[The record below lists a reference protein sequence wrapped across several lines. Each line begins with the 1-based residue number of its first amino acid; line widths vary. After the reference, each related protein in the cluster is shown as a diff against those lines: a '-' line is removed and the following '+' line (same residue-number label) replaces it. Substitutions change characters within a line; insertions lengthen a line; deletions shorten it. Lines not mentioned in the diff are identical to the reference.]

1 MKPAPFVGGTILYAM
16 ITFTCPSCQGKCQVG
31 DEFNGR
37 KMRCPKCGARVRH
50 HKDGS
55 VEILTVGAPPPAPS
69 GAPAAPPPEA
79 KHESTAVLAAVAD
92 KLLAQGEE
100 KQNIWITWGIVGFL
114 AAVLCVL
121 GLTLG
126 YPILA
131 AAPPALAL
139 VAAFIWLYLR
149 VQKRESALRSKED
162 GKTEPIP
169 KP

>member
-1 MKPAPFVGGTILYAM
+1 M
-16 ITFTCPSCQGKCQVG
+16 ITFTCPSCRGKCQVG
-31 DEFNGR
+31 DEFSGR

-55 VEILTVGAPPPAPS
+55 VEILTIGAPPPAPS
-69 GAPAAPPPEA
+69 GTGHAEASALGADAKAAPPPDA

-92 KLLAQGEE
+92 KLLSQGEE

-121 GLTLG
+121 GLTFG
-126 YPILA
+126 SPVLA

-139 VAAFIWLYLR
+139 LAAFVWLYLR
-149 VQKRESALRSKED
+149 VQKREAALRSKDD

>member
-1 MKPAPFVGGTILYAM
+1 M

-31 DEFNGR
+31 GEFAGR

-55 VEILTVGAPPPAPS
+55 VEILSVGAPPGPS
-69 GAPAAPPPEA
+69 AAPAPEA

-92 KLLAQGEE
+92 KFLAQGEE
-100 KQNIWITWGIVGFL
+100 KQNIYITWGVVGFL
-114 AAVLCVL
+114 AVVLL
-121 GLTLG
+121 GVG
-126 YPILA
+126 VMIGSPVLA

-139 VAAFIWLYLR
+139 FAAFVWLYLR
-149 VQKRESALRSKED
+149 VQKREAALRTRED
-162 GKTEPIP
+162 NKTEPIT